1 MSVRP
6 SCLVTHE
13 AGGNRSQQ
21 AGQITGQAAE
31 GMSLSDKGI
40 VIAISPCIRIAIK
53 TLEYSIQVC
62 EATFMPNKWE
72 SPG

>member
-1 MSVRP
+1 
-6 SCLVTHE
+6 LVTHE

-31 GMSLSDKGI
+31 GMPLSDKGI

-62 EATFMPNKWE
+62 EATFVPNKWE

>member
-31 GMSLSDKGI
+31 GMPLSDKGI
-40 VIAISPCIRIAIK
+40 VIAISPCIR
-53 TLEYSIQVC
+53 THC
-62 EATFMPNKWE
+62 NKDAGVFYP
-72 SPG
+72 SMRGHIYA